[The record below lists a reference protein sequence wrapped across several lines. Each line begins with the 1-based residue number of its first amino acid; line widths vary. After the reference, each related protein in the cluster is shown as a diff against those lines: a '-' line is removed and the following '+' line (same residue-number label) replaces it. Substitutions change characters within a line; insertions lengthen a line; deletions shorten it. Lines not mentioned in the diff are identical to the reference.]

1 MSDYRRNFAL
11 ALSNAAMRR
20 RGDSRQGATQ
30 HSSQRI
36 GSAGRRRK
44 AVRSYEKGKSKLG
57 ANVKCKHCNGSGSV
71 LSHLNPYDGHKIGA
85 GMGMHRCN
93 YCGGSGKI
101 YDHYATPGA
110 AAAPREKTKRVVWF
124 FGLFGAL
131 FGGVLQPWGM
141 DWFVGAVL
149 GFVAAG
155 MAAGFMSEF
164 RLGRVILGVIGVAL
178 VSLMV
183 AAIIMGG
190 GD

>member
-101 YDHYATPGA
+101 YGHYATPGA
-110 AAAPREKTKRVVWF
+110 AAAPREKRNGSSGSSVSSAHCSAASFSHGEWI
-124 FGLFGAL
+124 GSLAL
-131 FGGVLQPWGM
+131 
-141 DWFVGAVL
+141 
-149 GFVAAG
+149 
-155 MAAGFMSEF
+155 
-164 RLGRVILGVIGVAL
+164 
-178 VSLMV
+178 SLDSSPREWRP
-183 AAIIMGG
+183 GS
-190 GD
+190 